1 MKNLTILGLS
11 AMILASCG
19 TTQHKQE
26 VNNNINADIQVSKNN
41 NNMDNDYLI
50 LLPVAIRLPS
60 TSSVLRRTWS
70 QR

>member
-50 LLPVAIRLPS
+50 
-60 TSSVLRRTWS
+60 
-70 QR
+70 